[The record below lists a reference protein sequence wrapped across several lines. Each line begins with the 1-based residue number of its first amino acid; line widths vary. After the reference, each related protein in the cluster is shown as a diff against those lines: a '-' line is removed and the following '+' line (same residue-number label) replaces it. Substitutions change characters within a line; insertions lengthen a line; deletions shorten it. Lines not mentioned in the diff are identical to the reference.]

1 MATVPEIVDFA
12 APGTP
17 EVAPVAADRVLD
29 GTPVASVD
37 NRYSDPGQRFHCGTW
52 GSSPG
57 RWRIQYTEHEFCSL
71 TRGRIRL
78 VSKDGTA
85 LEFTA
90 PAAFVIPAG
99 FEGTWETLEACEKH
113 YVIYEPG

>member
-1 MATVPEIVDFA
+1 VSISAIVDLEG
-12 APGTP
+12 PGTP
-17 EVAPVAADRVLD
+17 DVAPIDPGRVLD
-29 GTPVASVD
+29 GQPVASVD
-37 NRYSDPGQRFHCGTW
+37 NRYSDPTQRFHCGTW

-57 RWRIQYTEHEFCSL
+57 RWRIRYTEHEFCSL
-71 TRGRIRL
+71 IRGRIRL
-78 VSKDGTA
+78 VAVDGA
-85 LEFTA
+85 AREFTA

>member
-1 MATVPEIVDFA
+1 VDGIPAIVDFA
-12 APGTP
+12 TPGTP
-17 EVAPVAADRVLD
+17 DVAPVAADRVLD
-29 GTPVASVD
+29 GAPVAHVD
-37 NRYSDPGQRFHCGTW
+37 NRYSDPSQHFHCGTW
-52 GSSPG
+52 GSTPG
-57 RWRIQYTEHEFCSL
+57 RWRIRYTEHEFCSL

-78 VSKDGTA
+78 VADDGA
-85 LEFTA
+85 AREFTA

>member
-1 MATVPEIVDFA
+1 MLVPPIVDLGG
-12 APGTP
+12 PGTP
-17 EVAPVAADRVLD
+17 DVAPVPADRVLA
-29 GTPVASVD
+29 GSPVASVD
-37 NRYSDPGQRFHCGTW
+37 NRYSDPTGHFHCGTW

-57 RWRIQYTEHEFCSL
+57 RWRIRYTEHEFCSL

-78 VSKDGTA
+78 VAEDGTA
-85 LEFTA
+85 REFSA

-99 FEGTWETLEACEKH
+99 FEGTWETLEDCQKH